1 MKTPTFDPTKAII
14 IWTTAG
20 IKAQVRSSNK
30 PYVVVNRKIGKVVAS
45 SDSSLIGEEWPLPSA
60 PPSKA
65 GSATIPPPPLPL
77 LIALSRKKPGEAWFT
92 HETAYMVLP
101 AGARIVAEIVPP
113 SPDVVHYN
121 WAMTFGDLVDPSV
134 VITHSHA
141 TQMKEHED
149 PLYFSIVNFVY
160 PLNLKVEQTIPH
172 ILDVYNGAPGDRQ
185 VEATLWIVEATLRG
199 ADYIDNMFRG
209 MDNLLTALGRVSA
222 EDIRRLLAPLA
233 PPAPP
238 PALPTEGS

>member
-1 MKTPTFDPTKAII
+1 MKTLTFDPAKAII

-20 IKAQVRSSNK
+20 IKGQVRSSNK
-30 PYVVVNRKIGKVVAS
+30 PYVVVNRRIGKVVAS
-45 SDSSLIGEEWPLPSA
+45 SDKSLIGEEWPLPS
-60 PPSKA
+60 PPPGKA

-101 AGARIVAEIVPP
+101 PGARIVAEAVPP
-113 SPDVVHYN
+113 SADVVHYT
-121 WAMTFGDLVDPSV
+121 WAMTFGDLVDPLV

-149 PLYFSIVNFVY
+149 PLYFSIANFVY

-172 ILDVYNGAPGDRQ
+172 VLDVYNGAAGVRQ

-199 ADYIDNMFRG
+199 ADYIDTMYRG
-209 MDNLLTALGRVSA
+209 LDNLLTALGQVSPTDIIRVLA
-222 EDIRRLLAPLA
+222 PALAPL
-233 PPAPP
+233 P
-238 PALPTEGS
+238 LPTEGG